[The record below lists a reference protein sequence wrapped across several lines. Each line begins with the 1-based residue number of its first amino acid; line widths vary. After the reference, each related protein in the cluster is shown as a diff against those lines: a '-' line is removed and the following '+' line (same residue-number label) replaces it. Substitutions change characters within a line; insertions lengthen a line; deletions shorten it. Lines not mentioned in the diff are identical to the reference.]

1 MTTDIILTDITN
13 GTLDINND
21 WTGTGIFDVLMS
33 AVNKNIESQYMKNR
47 ITGSDY
53 ATVYLG
59 SIQAVLQQ
67 SMEYALRE
75 KLVEA
80 QIDNAIKDTEFKTE
94 QVKLLYTERVGK
106 DKEVASMGLDNV
118 VKLRETSRVTDATY
132 VYQPAYEGV

>member
-1 MTTDIILTDITN
+1 MAADILLTDITN
-13 GTLDINND
+13 GSLDGNND
-21 WTGTGIFDVLMS
+21 WTGTGVFDVLMS

-75 KLVEA
+75 KLVAE
-80 QIDNAIKDTEFKTE
+80 QISLI
-94 QVKLLYTERVGK
+94 YTERVYK
-106 DKEVASMGLDNV
+106 DKQTAMLGMDGVMKSQNVINDASHV
-118 VKLRETSRVTDATY
+118 Y
-132 VYQPAYEGV
+132 VPKYNN